1 MLGNLTGWH
10 LVLVLAIVL
19 LLFGA
24 PKLPALARSIAQ
36 SMRIFKSEVKS
47 DEPESAEAP
56 VVVEPVVAAPVAVSA
71 AVPTPAAVKTEKSK
85 TDATPA
91 KKKKSSSGKSAA
103 KS

>member
-47 DEPESAEAP
+47 DEPDTLEATVAE
-56 VVVEPVVAAPVAVSA
+56 VEAEP
-71 AVPTPAAVKTEKSK
+71 AVPAPASTKSSTK
-85 TDATPA
+85 SSSAKSEPA
-91 KKKKSSSGKSAA
+91 KAKKSSSGKSAA

>member
-47 DEPESAEAP
+47 DEPETVEATVAEIEAEPAVPAPAKAKSATKASNDKT
-56 VVVEPVVAAPVAVSA
+56 EPVKA
-71 AVPTPAAVKTEKSK
+71 
-85 TDATPA
+85 
-91 KKKKSSSGKSAA
+91 KKSSSGKSAA

>member
-47 DEPESAEAP
+47 DEPETVEATVAE
-56 VVVEPVVAAPVAVSA
+56 VAAEP
-71 AVPTPAAVKTEKSK
+71 AVPA
-85 TDATPA
+85 PA
-91 KKKKSSSGKSAA
+91 KAKSSTKTSSAKSEPAKAKKSSSGKSAA

>member
-47 DEPESAEAP
+47 DEPEALEETVAE
-56 VVVEPVVAAPVAVSA
+56 VEAAP
-71 AVPTPAAVKTEKSK
+71 AVPAPANAKSSSTSSSTK
-85 TDATPA
+85 SEPA
-91 KKKKSSSGKSAA
+91 KAKKSSSGKSAS

>member
-47 DEPESAEAP
+47 DAPETVETTVAEVEAEA
-56 VVVEPVVAAPVAVSA
+56 
-71 AVPTPAAVKTEKSK
+71 
-85 TDATPA
+85 ATPA
-91 KKKKSSSGKSAA
+91 PAKAKSSTKSSSVKSEPAKAKKSSSGKSAA